1 MEESAR
7 VLGQARASLV
17 SGPSAG
23 TLSEHG
29 ASSPHPRFCVSSIQH
44 GDSTCMRRRG
54 TRAQGLHGAGP
65 GKAVRARPRVC
76 FTPLQAARSQG
87 LSSKPRLLTP
97 PGPTQKWAVKERG
110 TGLAC
115 CSWAICSSQK
125 GAVGPKAPESPELVA
140 VVLNDDLY
148 SVVPQLSSKQQ
159 VLVFEIFHLLSKHII
174 VQLQLVKPLQLL
186 RQPVVALSKLLDIIT
201 GFGENPTFT
210 LARLGALHGAVRDD
224 LGQLHNPIVDLVS
237 AAALDFIMLS
247 PAFLIPS
254 GPRSF

>member
-140 VVLNDDLY
+140 VILNDDLY

-174 VQLQLVKPLQLL
+174 VQL
-186 RQPVVALSKLLDIIT
+186 
-201 GFGENPTFT
+201 
-210 LARLGALHGAVRDD
+210 
-224 LGQLHNPIVDLVS
+224 
-237 AAALDFIMLS
+237 
-247 PAFLIPS
+247 
-254 GPRSF
+254 